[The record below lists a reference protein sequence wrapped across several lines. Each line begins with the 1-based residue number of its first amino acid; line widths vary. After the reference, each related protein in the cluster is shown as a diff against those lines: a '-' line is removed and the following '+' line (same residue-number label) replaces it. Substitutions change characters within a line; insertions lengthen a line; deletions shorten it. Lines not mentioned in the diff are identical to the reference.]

1 MILVNKNIIIYILMS
16 WSTCYKG
23 SNNIYSDFPAM
34 MSDGRVHTEHDTA
47 CEINNGI
54 LKQTGI
60 SNNYDYIQYLIRN
73 GLDIM
78 SQNTNSSQA
87 NSNVQ
92 SFSGNNITTNKYLF
106 KSMSDKK
113 EPFGYETS
121 DLKNLYLTRK
131 ELEGK
136 MSAPFVTQ
144 EELLKM
150 RANK

>member
-1 MILVNKNIIIYILMS
+1 MS
-16 WSTCYKG
+16 WSTCYKE
-23 SNNIYSDFPAM
+23 SNNIYSDFPAI
-34 MSDGRVHTEHDTA
+34 MSDGRIHTEHDTA

-60 SNNYDYIQYLIRN
+60 SNNYDYRQYLIRN

-92 SFSGNNITTNKYLF
+92 SFSGNNITTTKYLF

-113 EPFGYETS
+113 QPFGYETS

>member
-1 MILVNKNIIIYILMS
+1 
-16 WSTCYKG
+16 
-23 SNNIYSDFPAM
+23 
-34 MSDGRVHTEHDTA
+34 MSDGRIHTEHDTA

-60 SNNYDYIQYLIRN
+60 SNNYDYRQYLIRN

-92 SFSGNNITTNKYLF
+92 SFSGNNITTTKYLF

-113 EPFGYETS
+113 QPFGYETS

>member
-1 MILVNKNIIIYILMS
+1 MS

-23 SNNIYSDFPAM
+23 SNNIYSDFPAI
-34 MSDGRVHTEHDTA
+34 MSDGRIHTEHDTA

-60 SNNYDYIQYLIRN
+60 SNNYDYRQYLIRN

>member
-1 MILVNKNIIIYILMS
+1 MS

-23 SNNIYSDFPAM
+23 SNNIYSDFPAV

-60 SNNYDYIQYLIRN
+60 SNNYDYRQYLIRN

-78 SQNTNSSQA
+78 SQNTNSSQE
-87 NSNVQ
+87 NSNVH

-113 EPFGYETS
+113 QPFGYETS